1 MRHFTIEIDDEVK
14 MTIDR
19 YFPKWGTQAP
29 FFRIL
34 INDALMAM
42 ANEKHREKVIG
53 GVMSGRI
60 KGYQISS
67 ILKVEE
73 DSKDDTGE
81 E

>member
-1 MRHFTIEIDDEVK
+1 MRHFTIDIDDDVK
-14 MTIDR
+14 ITIDR

-34 INDALMAM
+34 INDALMSL

-53 GVMSGRI
+53 GVMSGKI
-60 KGYQISS
+60 KGYQISQ

-73 DSKDDTGE
+73 DSKSN
-81 E
+81 